1 MLDSERTSV
10 AQYAPAITP
19 VNQPYWDGLARGVLN
34 LQRCAGCGSWQFPP
48 AKYCRT
54 CLGDDVHW
62 TPSAGTGRIWSWVRF
77 HKAYLP
83 GYRDTPYY
91 VAMVRMDEGPML
103 TTRLTEADAQVLD
116 LDSPVQITFTHSAD
130 GVVLLG
136 AAPIDA

>member
-1 MLDSERTSV
+1 MLDSERISI
-10 AQYAPAITP
+10 AQHAPAITP
-19 VNQPYWDGLARGVLN
+19 VNQPYWEGLDHGALTPQ
-34 LQRCAGCGSWQFPP
+34 LCATCASGQFPP

-83 GYRDTPYY
+83 GYRDTPYC
-91 VAMVRMDEGPML
+91 VAIVRTDEGPLL
-103 TTRLTEADAQVLD
+103 TTRLTEDDARQVD
-116 LDSPVQITFTHSAD
+116 VDSPVRITFTRSAD

-136 AAPIDA
+136 AAPLDA